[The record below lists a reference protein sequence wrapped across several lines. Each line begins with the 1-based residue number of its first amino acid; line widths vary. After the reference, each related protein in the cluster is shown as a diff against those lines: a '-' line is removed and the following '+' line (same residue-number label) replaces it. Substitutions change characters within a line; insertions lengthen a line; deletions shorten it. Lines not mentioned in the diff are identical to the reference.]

1 MGNVAGI
8 DVSKG
13 TLECIIGT
21 EKILERFS
29 NTAKGYARLER
40 RLKKQSV
47 ELVVLEAT
55 GGYEIG
61 VFKFLWAS
69 GIKTARINPRQIR
82 AYAHSLG
89 RRAKNDML
97 DAEILME
104 YGVRVKPE
112 AKMPTGDEIERL
124 RLLLGRRQQLS
135 KMLVAEKNHL
145 SAPGITPEIKKSIK
159 AMQRVI
165 QTQIKTLNLEIETT
179 INASSELKNKADR
192 LRQETGVG
200 PVLLGTLLSEM
211 PELGQLARNQVSA
224 LVGVAPFDRDSGT
237 IRGARAIAGGRVHV
251 RCALYMATL
260 AAIRH
265 NPILRAFYQRLVS
278 KGKHKK
284 VAIVACMRKFIIHL
298 NSLLKADPS
307 QHFLAA

>member
-13 TLECIIGT
+13 MLECIIGT

-29 NTAKGYARLER
+29 NTAKGHSRLER
-40 RLKKQSV
+40 QLRKRSV

-69 GIKTARINPRQIR
+69 GIKTARVNPRQIR

-97 DAEILME
+97 DAEVLME
-104 YGVRVKPE
+104 YGVRVRPE
-112 AKMPTGDEIERL
+112 AKMPTGENIEQL

-145 SAPGITPEIKKSIK
+145 AAPGITQEIKKSIK
-159 AMQRVI
+159 AMQKVI
-165 QTQIKTLNLEIETT
+165 QSQIKTLNFEIEAT

-224 LVGVAPFDRDSGT
+224 LVGVAPFDRDSGSIKGT
-237 IRGARAIAGGRVHV
+237 RSIAGGRVHV

-265 NPILRAFYQRLVS
+265 NPILRAYYQRLVS
-278 KGKHKK
+278 RGKHKK
-284 VAIVACMRKFIIHL
+284 VALVACMRKFIIHL
-298 NSLLKADPS
+298 NSLLKVDPS